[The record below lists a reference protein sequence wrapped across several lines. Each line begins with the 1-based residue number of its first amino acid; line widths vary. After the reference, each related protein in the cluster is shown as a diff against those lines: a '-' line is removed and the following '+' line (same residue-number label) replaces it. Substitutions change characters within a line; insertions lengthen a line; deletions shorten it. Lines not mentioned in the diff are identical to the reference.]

1 MSLIQLDNIA
11 IHFPERT
18 LFEGLSWQ
26 ILARERYGLIGSN
39 GAGKT
44 TILRLIAGEIEPS
57 AGSVWRLKHLAC
69 GYLPQETTAEEY
81 RPLFEAV
88 YSSLPDIP
96 ALAAELEELRQGMA
110 AEGAREELFERYGVL
125 QSRWEAMEGY
135 SAEFRVARVLHGLG
149 FQKDDHERP
158 VSTFSGGWRMRVHLA
173 KLLLQ
178 SPDVLLLDEPTNHLD
193 LPTLAWLEEYL
204 AEFRGALIIVSHD
217 RAFLDRMVTSIAEI
231 ERGRFRKYAGNYSEF
246 ERERERRQEK
256 LEAHAARLATERQRI
271 ERFVE
276 RFRYKATKARQVQS
290 RVRLL
295 SKLEKVEEETQ
306 SRHIHFHFPD
316 APHSGRIVL
325 EVKRVSKQYGDK
337 TVLSDIDVI
346 LERGQKV
353 ALVGVNGAGKSTFCR
368 LISGIESPTSGT
380 LRLGHEVRLDYFAQE
395 ADFHLQA
402 GRSVLEELSS
412 EASTSQLSNLR
423 RMLGVFLFRGDDVF
437 KPVDVLSGGEK
448 SRLAIAKILLH
459 PSNFLILDEPTNHLD
474 IPSKDVLLSALKEYQ
489 GTLLMVSH
497 DRYFLERLVDRVLE
511 LEDGGLKEWPGNFGE
526 YLERK
531 ALFQRSE
538 KETPSRSP
546 AKNTSEVV
554 GHKTKEQRRSEAE
567 RRGQFSQRRMLL
579 QRRLD
584 ELSKSIEQ
592 LETRKSEL
600 EGLLSSEETYHH
612 GESVRELIAAYEQI
626 RRELP
631 SLYEEWEYLE
641 GQREILENEMAP

>member
-1 MSLIQLDNIA
+1 MSLVQLENIA

-26 ILARERYGLIGSN
+26 ILPRERYGLVGPN

-57 AGSVWRLKHLAC
+57 EGTLWRLKHLAC
-69 GYLPQETTAEEY
+69 GYLPQETTSDEQ
-81 RPLFEAV
+81 RPLFNAV
-88 YSSLPDIP
+88 FSALPDIP
-96 ALAAELEELRQGMA
+96 ALAAELEKLRHEMA
-110 AEGAREELFERYGVL
+110 ADNSPDELLERYGVL
-125 QSRWEAMEGY
+125 ESRWMAMEGY
-135 SAEFRVARVLHGLG
+135 SAESRVARVLHGLG
-149 FQKDDHERP
+149 FRQDDYERP

-178 SPDVLLLDEPTNHLD
+178 SPDILLLDEPTNHLD

-204 AEFRGALIIVSHD
+204 EVFRGALVIVSHD
-217 RAFLDRMVTSIAEI
+217 RAFLDRMVTSTVEI
-231 ERGRFRKYAGNYSEF
+231 DRGQFRKYAGNYSEF

-276 RFRYKATKARQVQS
+276 RFRYKASKARQVQS
-290 RVRLL
+290 RVRFL
-295 SKLEKVEEETQ
+295 SKLEKVQEETET
-306 SRHIHFHFPD
+306 RHIRFHFPD

-325 EVKRVSKQYGDK
+325 EVKRLSKQYGDK
-337 TVLSDIDVI
+337 TVLKDIDVV

-353 ALVGVNGAGKSTFCR
+353 ALVGVNGAGKSTLCR
-368 LISGIESPTSGT
+368 LIAGLEPPTSGE

-395 ADFHLQA
+395 ADFHLQG
-402 GRSVLEELSS
+402 GRSVLEELSA
-412 EASTSQLSNLR
+412 EASVSELPNLR
-423 RMLGVFLFRGDDVF
+423 RMLGVFLFRGDDVL
-437 KPVDVLSGGEK
+437 KSVDVLSGGEK

-474 IPSKDVLLSALKEYQ
+474 IPSKDVLLSALREYG

-511 LEDGGLKEWPGNFGE
+511 LENGRLKEWPGNFGE

-531 ALFQRSE
+531 ALFQKTE
-538 KETPSRSP
+538 KESEPKSPSRDSG
-546 AKNTSEVV
+546 EVV
-554 GHKTKEQRRSEAE
+554 GHKTREQRRSEAE
-567 RRGQFSQRRMLL
+567 RRNQFSQRRQFL

-584 ELSKSIEQ
+584 ELSQSIER
-592 LETRKSEL
+592 LESRKSEL
-600 EGLLSSEETYHH
+600 EGLLSVEETYHR
-612 GESVRELIAAYEQI
+612 GEGVREIIAAYEQI
-626 RRELP
+626 RKELP
-631 SLYEEWEYLE
+631 RLYEEWEYLE
-641 GQREILENEMAP
+641 AQRETLENEMAS

>member
-1 MSLIQLDNIA
+1 MSLVRLENIA
-11 IHFPERT
+11 IHFAERT
-18 LFEGLSWQ
+18 LLEGLSWQ
-26 ILARERYGLIGSN
+26 ILPRERYGLVGPN

-57 AGSVWRLKHLAC
+57 HGTVWRLKHLEC

-88 YSSLPDIP
+88 YGALPDIP
-96 ALAAELEELRQGMA
+96 ALAAELEELRHAMV
-110 AEGAREELFERYGVL
+110 AEDSRDELLERYGVL
-125 QSRWEAMEGY
+125 ESRWMAMEGY
-135 SAEFRVARVLHGLG
+135 SAESRVGRVLHGLG
-149 FQKDDHERP
+149 FRQDDYERA

-204 AEFRGALIIVSHD
+204 EEFRGALIIVSHD

-231 ERGRFRKYAGNYSEF
+231 DRGHFRKYAGNYSEF

-276 RFRYKATKARQVQS
+276 RFRYKASKARQVQS
-290 RVRLL
+290 RVRFL
-295 SKLEKVEEETQ
+295 SKLEKVEQETQ
-306 SRHIHFHFPD
+306 ARHIRFHFPD

-325 EVKRVSKQYGDK
+325 KVKRLSKQYGDK
-337 TVLSDIDVI
+337 TVLRDIDIV

-353 ALVGVNGAGKSTFCR
+353 ALVGVNGAGKSTLCR
-368 LISGIESPTSGT
+368 LITGLEPPTSGE

-395 ADFHLQA
+395 ADFHLKG
-402 GRSVLEELSS
+402 GRTVLEELSA
-412 EASTSQLSNLR
+412 EASISELPNLR

-448 SRLAIAKILLH
+448 SRLAIAKILLR

-474 IPSKDVLLSALKEYQ
+474 IPSKEVFLSALKEYQ

-511 LEDGGLKEWPGNFGE
+511 LEDGKLKEWPGNFGE
-526 YLERK
+526 YLEQK

-538 KETPSRSP
+538 KEAVPRNPVRDS
-546 AKNTSEVV
+546 SEVV
-554 GHKTKEQRRSEAE
+554 GHKTKDQRRSEAE
-567 RRGQFSQRRMLL
+567 RRSQFFQRRQFL

-584 ELSKSIEQ
+584 ELSQSIER
-592 LETRKSEL
+592 LEARKSEL
-600 EGLLSSEETYHH
+600 EELLSSEETYRH
-612 GESVRELIAAYEQI
+612 GEAVREIVAAYEQI

-631 SLYEEWEYLE
+631 QLYEEWEHLE
-641 GQREILENEMAP
+641 GQREILENEMAR